1 MTNTYI
7 IDCVDTTDSWN
18 NYQNIDKF
26 FVAVNKV
33 PLLVTL
39 STAIVELDLCSD
51 IYIASIATK
60 PLSVAGSTQLLI
72 DDSTEYGSFS
82 SWLKSYEKWNKKGS
96 TIFLTGGT
104 YYTPLSMDSICTNV
118 VEELVVYGRKFGSK
132 FGISDRSEIYGL
144 AFSSDRH
151 NDIRDAMTKVVA
163 QCSNGD
169 RNILTLK
176 DTLEYIESYKWVNLD
191 DATQEIKTP
200 KEYHALMNTLE
211 LLKL

>member
-1 MTNTYI
+1 MTSTYI

-18 NYQNIDKF
+18 NYQNVDKF
-26 FVAVNKV
+26 FVAVNRV

-51 IYIASIATK
+51 IYVSSIATK
-60 PLSVAGSTQLLI
+60 PLSVAGSTPLLI

-82 SWLKSYEKWNKKGS
+82 SWLKSYEKWNKKGP

-104 YYTPLSMDSICTNV
+104 YYTSLSMDTICTNV
-118 VEELVVYGRKFGSK
+118 VEELIVYGRKFGSK

-144 AFSSDRH
+144 AFPPERH
-151 NDIRDAMTKVVA
+151 ADVKDAMTKVIA

-169 RNILTLK
+169 RNLLTLN
-176 DTLEYIESYKWVNLD
+176 DILEYLEPYKWANLD

-200 KEYHALMNTLE
+200 TEYHTLMNTLE
-211 LLKL
+211 LVKL